1 MQENSNYGGFI
12 TDIATKKL
20 LDSLGITQE
29 QVDKVKAIIDNIDI
43 KTENGVTTIQIKL
56 LPK

>member
-1 MQENSNYGGFI
+1 MTSENNYGGFVS
-12 TDIATKKL
+12 DVVTKKL

-29 QVDKVKAIIDNIDI
+29 QVDKVKTIIDNIDV

-56 LPK
+56 LNK

>member
-1 MQENSNYGGFI
+1 MTSENNYGGFVS
-12 TDIATKKL
+12 DVVTKKL

-29 QVDKVKAIIDNIDI
+29 QVDKIKAIIDNIDI

-56 LPK
+56 LHK

>member
-1 MQENSNYGGFI
+1 MTSENNYGGFVS
-12 TDIATKKL
+12 DAVTKKL

-56 LPK
+56 LNK